1 MAKTDRTIDTNGI
14 KYILTL
20 QYQIQYSL
28 FNKWNRELGNSVDS
42 MTQSEVLELREA
54 IMSYRMKV

>member
-1 MAKTDRTIDTNGI
+1 LNIFRKGTKIANYATMINMAKADRTMETKGM

-28 FNKWNRELGNSVDS
+28 FNK
-42 MTQSEVLELREA
+42 
-54 IMSYRMKV
+54 